1 MSNKLDKKYGLFT
14 AIAMVIGIVIGS
26 GVFFKA
32 ERVLIATGGNL
43 MLGILSWIIGGI
55 IMIACAYTF
64 AVMATKYEYVNGV
77 VDYAEAAIG
86 KKYGYYVGWFMAVIY
101 YPTLTSVLAWV
112 SARYTCVLFGFSI
125 TGGEC
130 MTIACL
136 YLIGAFAL
144 NSLSPVLAGKFQ
156 VSTTIIKL
164 IPLLLMAVVGTIVGL
179 SNGMTVYNFTNVVK
193 EVDTFSGLF
202 TAVVATAFAYEGWI
216 IATSINAELKD
227 AKRNLPLA
235 LIGGTFTIMLVYILY
250 YIGLAGAVTNET
262 MMAGGEAGA
271 KLAFETVFSNLGG
284 SLIFVFVIIS
294 CLGTLNGL
302 MLGCTR
308 GLYSIAIRGFGP
320 KQEVFKQVDKITNM
334 ATNSS
339 VIGLLFC
346 AVWLFFFYGANLT
359 NPWFGF
365 FCFDSSELP
374 IVTLYAMYIPIFL
387 MMIKKEKEIGI
398 FKRVIM
404 PIVSII
410 GCIFMIVAACFAHKM
425 AVVAYLIIFTI
436 VMLIGSLFVNKT
448 MNTNLENN
456 KMYK

>member
-1 MSNKLDKKYGLFT
+1 MSNKLDKRYGLLT

-32 ERVLIATGGNL
+32 EKVLKATGGNL
-43 MLGILSWIIGGI
+43 LLGIIAWIIGGI
-55 IMIACAYTF
+55 IMISCAYTF

-86 KKYGYYVGWFMAVIY
+86 KTYGYYVGWFMAVIY

-136 YLIGAFAL
+136 YLIGAFAI

-179 SNGMTVYNFTNVVK
+179 SNGMTVTNFTTVV
-193 EVDTFSGLF
+193 ENVDTFSGLF

-227 AKRNLPLA
+227 AKKNLPRA
-235 LIGGTFTIMLVYILY
+235 LIGGTFAIMLVYILY
-250 YIGLAGAVTNET
+250 YIGLAGAVSNEV

-271 KLAFETVFSNLGG
+271 KLAFETVFSSIGG

-308 GLYSIAIRGFGP
+308 GLYSIAVRGMGP
-320 KQEVFKQVDKITNM
+320 KQEVFKQVDNITNM
-334 ATNSS
+334 PTNSS

-346 AVWLFFFYGANLT
+346 GIWLLFFYGANLT
-359 NPWFGF
+359 DSWFGF
-365 FCFDSSELP
+365 FSFDSSELP
-374 IVTLYAMYIPIFL
+374 IVTIYAMYIPIFI
-387 MMIKKEKEIGI
+387 MMIKKEKELSI
-398 FKRVIM
+398 FKRFIM
-404 PIVSII
+404 PIVSIC
-410 GCIFMIVAACFAHKM
+410 GCIFMMIAACFAHRI
-425 AVVAYLIIFTI
+425 AVVAYLIVFAV
-436 VMLIGSLFVNKT
+436 VMIIGAVFVNKVPVRS
-448 MNTNLENN
+448 
-456 KMYK
+456 KAKS

>member
-1 MSNKLDKKYGLFT
+1 MSNKLDKRYGLLT

-32 ERVLIATGGNL
+32 EKVLKATGGNL
-43 MLGILSWIIGGI
+43 LLGIIAWIIGGI
-55 IMIACAYTF
+55 IMISCAYTF

-86 KKYGYYVGWFMAVIY
+86 KTYGYYVGWFMAVIY

-136 YLIGAFAL
+136 YLIGAFAI

-179 SNGMTVYNFTNVVK
+179 SNGMTVTNFTTVV
-193 EVDTFSGLF
+193 ENVDTFSGLF

-227 AKRNLPLA
+227 AKKNLPRA
-235 LIGGTFTIMLVYILY
+235 LIGGTFAIMLVYILY
-250 YIGLAGAVTNET
+250 YIGLAGAVSNEV

-271 KLAFETVFSNLGG
+271 KLAFETVFSSIGG

-308 GLYSIAIRGFGP
+308 GLYSIAVRGMGP
-320 KQEVFKQVDKITNM
+320 KQEVFKQVDNITNM
-334 ATNSS
+334 PTNSS

-346 AVWLFFFYGANLT
+346 GIWLLFFYGANLT
-359 NPWFGF
+359 DSWFGF
-365 FCFDSSELP
+365 FSFDSSELP
-374 IVTLYAMYIPIFL
+374 IVTIYAMYIPIFI
-387 MMIKKEKEIGI
+387 MMIKKEKELSI
-398 FKRVIM
+398 FKRFIM
-404 PIVSII
+404 PIVSIC
-410 GCIFMIVAACFAHKM
+410 GCIFMMIAACFAHRI
-425 AVVAYLIIFTI
+425 AVVAYLIVFAV
-436 VMLIGSLFVNKT
+436 VMIIGAVFANKVYVGS
-448 MNTNLENN
+448 
-456 KMYK
+456 KMKN